1 MFNVVG
7 LMSSKLG
14 SMPASESPTQTVVSS
29 ISKLLLKLYKTS
41 AVFSSTFRKN
51 AEVFVLISCQFGQC
65 CSDLR
70 TVTDCR
76 ISLQTLVTYYY
87 L

>member
-7 LMSSKLG
+7 LMSSKLR

-51 AEVFVLISCQFGQC
+51 AEVFGLISCPFW
-65 CSDLR
+65 
-70 TVTDCR
+70 TM
-76 ISLQTLVTYYY
+76 LQRSPASHLTAGFYRRH
-87 L
+87 

>member
-51 AEVFVLISCQFGQC
+51 AEVFGLISSILDMPRSLDSHLTAGFH
-65 CSDLR
+65 
-70 TVTDCR
+70 CR
-76 ISLQTLVTYYY
+76 H
-87 L
+87 

>member
-51 AEVFVLISCQFGQC
+51 AEVFGLISSILDMPRSPDSHLTAGFH
-65 CSDLR
+65 
-70 TVTDCR
+70 CR
-76 ISLQTLVTYYY
+76 H
-87 L
+87 